1 MIQINILSKDKKIYQ
16 GKGLAISLPGRK
28 GEFQVLEN
36 HASAFSLL
44 KKGKILIVQKQ
55 KMVVEFIV
63 WGGFLEY

>member
-44 KKGKILIVQKQ
+44 KKEKS
-55 KMVVEFIV
+55 
-63 WGGFLEY
+63 